1 MIKIFLYIAIFLLG
15 AIIGSFLNV
24 CIYRIPLGECIA
36 YPPSHCTNCNTRLK
50 WYDLIP
56 IFSYLFFKGECKYC
70 KEKISFKYPSIEF
83 LTATAFLITYI
94 NYGLSLYLI
103 KYIILWCFLIVI
115 SIIDIKFQDVYAVT
129 TIPGIVIGVIIAII
143 QNMIYSTPFWNYILG
158 GVIAAGVIALI
169 VYTTGGMGKGDIEI
183 AALCGVFIGWKYS
196 MIMIFLSFIIGATI
210 GVILIISKKRGRK
223 DYIAFGPFIAL
234 STLFTVFYGS
244 YILNYYVGLLI

>member
-1 MIKIFLYIAIFLLG
+1 MKIFLYIAIFLLG

-24 CIYRIPLGECIA
+24 CIYRIPLGESIA
-36 YPPSHCTNCNTRLK
+36 YPPSHCTNCDARLK

-56 IFSYLFFKGECKYC
+56 IFSYLFLKGKCKYC
-70 KEKISFKYPSIEF
+70 KEKISLKYPSIEF
-83 LTATAFLITYI
+83 FTATAFLITYI

-129 TIPGIVIGVIIAII
+129 TIPGIIIGVIIATIE
-143 QNMIYSTPFWNYILG
+143 NVIYFTPFWNYLLG
-158 GVIAAGVIALI
+158 GAIAGGVIALI
-169 VYTTGGMGKGDIEI
+169 VYITGGMGKGDIEI

-196 MIMIFLSFIIGATI
+196 IIMIFLSFIIGAII
-210 GVILIISKKRGRK
+210 GVILIISKKRSRK

-234 STLFTVFYGS
+234 SALFTVFYGS
-244 YILNYYVGLLI
+244 HILNYYVGLFT

>member
-1 MIKIFLYIAIFLLG
+1 MKIFLYTAIFMLG

-24 CIYRIPLGECIA
+24 CIYRIPLGESIS

-56 IFSYLFFKGECKYC
+56 IFSYLILRGKCKYC
-70 KEKISFKYPSIEF
+70 KEKISLKYPSIEF
-83 LTATAFLITYI
+83 LTAVVFLLTYI
-94 NYGLSLYLI
+94 NYGLSLYFI

-115 SIIDIKFQDVYAVT
+115 SIIDIEFQDVYAVT
-129 TIPGIVIGVIIAII
+129 TIPGIIIGVIIATIE
-143 QNMIYSTPFWNYILG
+143 NVIYFTPFWNYLLG
-158 GVIAAGVIALI
+158 GAIAGGIIALI
-169 VYTTGGMGKGDIEI
+169 VYITGGMGKGDIEI

-196 MIMIFLSFIIGATI
+196 IIMIFLSFIIGAII
-210 GVILIISKKRGRK
+210 GVILIISKKRNRK

-244 YILNYYVGLLI
+244 HILNYYVGLFT

>member
-1 MIKIFLYIAIFLLG
+1 M
-15 AIIGSFLNV
+15 
-24 CIYRIPLGECIA
+24 GESIA
-36 YPPSHCTNCNTRLK
+36 YPPSHCTYCNTRLK

-70 KEKISFKYPSIEF
+70 KEKISIKYPGIEF
-83 LTATAFLITYI
+83 LTATVFLLTYI
-94 NYGLSLYLI
+94 NYGTSLYFI
-103 KYIILWCFLIVI
+103 KYIILWCCLIVI
-115 SIIDIKFQDVYAVT
+115 SIIDLNLQDVYSIT
-129 TIPGIVIGVIIAII
+129 TIPGIAIGVIVAII
-143 QNMIYSTPFWNYILG
+143 EKMIYSVPFLNYIIG
-158 GVIAAGVIALI
+158 GITAAGIIALI

-196 MIMIFLSFIIGATI
+196 IIMIFISFIIGATI

-244 YILNYYVGLLI
+244 YILNYYVGLFI